1 MEQLGVDESEVDV
14 EGLCEELE
22 EVAAHPIPINA
33 ATREQLSRLPF
44 LSDRMVESILV
55 YVYQHGPLL
64 SVNELAA
71 IRGMDWK
78 TRRLLEAFIV
88 VELPELQP
96 SQPSLREVWK
106 YNQQELITRVNIP
119 FQQKAGYADYPQE
132 VLDKSPNKRYF
143 GSPWS
148 STLRY
153 RFHYRDRVLVG
164 VTADKDAGEPF
175 FSQYNRKGYDSY
187 TGYVFLRQMGRW
199 EAVALGHYR
208 ASFGYGLV
216 MNTGGFFFNR
226 WVNILSATRVG
237 KGLSPYSSASETGY
251 LQGAGGTFRIGTRW
265 HLTGFCS
272 GRVQD
277 GRVENGWIRS
287 LKTDGYHRLPSDRE
301 KKNTV
306 NNYLIGGNL
315 SLNGKYVEGGLTAV
329 YSVFNHVLNPELRPY
344 NRYYPRGKDFFNLGG
359 YYKVFFGRWSLAG
372 ETAIDRQGRV
382 ASLNQLTYSPTVNTS
397 FLLMN
402 RYYDQGYQAL
412 YAQAYGAGSSVQ
424 NEMGI
429 YIGLETKLLDVISLS
444 GHVDLFRF
452 PFRRYQVD
460 AFPTHG
466 LTGGCQVGY
475 SPIHSLSVLIK
486 YNYTNKAKN
495 FTEAGGEKQV
505 LPLVRQRL
513 QGQLL
518 YTPCEQLQL
527 KTVGEYVRSG
537 FLAHEAAKG
546 MLAGAQLR
554 WGGEEDP
561 WKVSLSGAWF
571 KTDNY
576 DARVYFYEPN
586 VLYAY
591 TLSSYYGRGVRWAVN
606 GQYTWKKRW
615 TVQAKY
621 GHTWYADR
629 DRIGSGP
636 EEIQGSQKSD
646 LTIQVRWKW

>member
-44 LSDRMVESILV
+44 LSDRMVESILA

-88 VELPELQP
+88 VELPESQP

-287 LKTDGYHRLPSDRE
+287 LKTNGYHRLPSDRE
-301 KKNTV
+301 KKNTM

-315 SLNGKYVEGGLTAV
+315 SLRYHRRLCGHSG
-329 YSVFNHVLNPELRPY
+329 NP
-344 NRYYPRGKDFFNLGG
+344 
-359 YYKVFFGRWSLAG
+359 
-372 ETAIDRQGRV
+372 
-382 ASLNQLTYSPTVNTS
+382 
-397 FLLMN
+397 
-402 RYYDQGYQAL
+402 
-412 YAQAYGAGSSVQ
+412 
-424 NEMGI
+424 
-429 YIGLETKLLDVISLS
+429 
-444 GHVDLFRF
+444 
-452 PFRRYQVD
+452 
-460 AFPTHG
+460 
-466 LTGGCQVGY
+466 
-475 SPIHSLSVLIK
+475 
-486 YNYTNKAKN
+486 
-495 FTEAGGEKQV
+495 
-505 LPLVRQRL
+505 
-513 QGQLL
+513 
-518 YTPCEQLQL
+518 
-527 KTVGEYVRSG
+527 
-537 FLAHEAAKG
+537 
-546 MLAGAQLR
+546 
-554 WGGEEDP
+554 
-561 WKVSLSGAWF
+561 
-571 KTDNY
+571 
-576 DARVYFYEPN
+576 
-586 VLYAY
+586 
-591 TLSSYYGRGVRWAVN
+591 
-606 GQYTWKKRW
+606 
-615 TVQAKY
+615 
-621 GHTWYADR
+621 
-629 DRIGSGP
+629 SGP
-636 EEIQGSQKSD
+636 G
-646 LTIQVRWKW
+646 